1 MIFEHSI
8 LIYNLCVSDDFKFHD
23 TEYRRRIELLGNGDF
38 IFNRTGDHRSALS
51 RFLRTHS
58 ERPLH
63 IQQRKKR
70 SRAAFSH
77 TQVSTTYIPI
87 KLSNFKTCS

>member
-1 MIFEHSI
+1 MFIDCLH
-8 LIYNLCVSDDFKFHD
+8 VSEDLKFHD
-23 TEYRRRIELLGNGDF
+23 IEYRRRIELLGNGDF
-38 IFNRTGDHRSALS
+38 IFNRAGDHRSALS

-77 TQVSTTYIPI
+77 SQVSMS
-87 KLSNFKTCS
+87 SNIVILNVL